1 MDYRNFTRED
11 ISSYMENQMKQI
23 FLKLSLELFI
33 TAFVI
38 YLVGTTSIFDGLFT
52 SGIYRFLPFVLIG
65 LVFMIGRQGAY
76 TMNATTLVALSTVY
90 SVITGLMIA
99 PFVIYYIDL
108 AIYAF
113 AVTILIFII
122 MAVYGYTTKKPL
134 YKLQTFLFVSLI
146 ALVIANIVAI
156 FIKIPLMYTMISYA
170 GALIFTLYIAY
181 DINLIKNNAMYI
193 LTRTNE
199 EQRETIMKNYSTIA
213 AFSLYIDIINLFIYI
228 LNIFV
233 STKNRD

>member
-23 FLKLSLELFI
+23 FLKLSLELFV

-38 YLVGTTSIFDGLFT
+38 YLVATTSIFDGLFR

-90 SVITGLMIA
+90 SVITGLTIA

-146 ALVIANIVAI
+146 ALLIANIVAI

-213 AFSLYIDIINLFIYI
+213 AFSLYIDIVNLFIYI